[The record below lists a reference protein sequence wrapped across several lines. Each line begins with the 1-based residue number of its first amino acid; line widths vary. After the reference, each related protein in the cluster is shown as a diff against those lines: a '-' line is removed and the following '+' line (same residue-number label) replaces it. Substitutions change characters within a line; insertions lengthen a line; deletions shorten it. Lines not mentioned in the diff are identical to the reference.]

1 MKVTFILRDLS
12 DDFFQGRGDSL
23 PGLINM
29 PDPDKFSHLSA
40 LAHRHPSIWPMKIGN
55 GSFRDRVEL
64 NQILRRSPSVS
75 FTLSPRKGYQ
85 VAFFEIA

>member
-12 DDFFQGRGDSL
+12 DDFFHGRGGSL
-23 PGLINM
+23 PGLLDM
-29 PDPDKFSHLSA
+29 PDPEKLSHLSA
-40 LAHRHPSIWPMKIGN
+40 LSARHPTIWPMKIGN

-75 FTLSPRKGYQ
+75 FILSPRKGYQ
-85 VAFFEIA
+85 VAVFEIA